1 MAETHA
7 VVGYLSMNK
16 YSWLLINLRMVPIY
30 LVYTIQSVSGGIISI
45 LGSGSM
51 DYSELQQQ
59 ARS

>member
-45 LGSGSM
+45 LGSDSM